1 VPLEDE
7 MLTIGDVQLQT
18 NLLLAPIAGYCDL
31 PFRLVCR
38 EQGGV
43 GLAST
48 DLLSPHGVLK
58 GTSESLALAAT
69 NEADRPLAM
78 QLYGSDPALLADA
91 ARWAV
96 DHGADIVD
104 LNMGCPVDK
113 VTKKD
118 GGSML
123 LCKPDLSK
131 RIIDACLH
139 AVDVPF
145 TVKVRLGWDD
155 ERIVAPQ
162 LAAEYER
169 MGIAAITVHGRTTEQ
184 RFKGRVRLDGI
195 GDVVDAVDRIPV
207 IGNGDVKTPQ
217 DALDMMRRT
226 GCAGV
231 MIGRA
236 ALGRPWL
243 FAEIAATLA
252 HQPIPRIT
260 VCDKLSAVRTH
271 VRYMDRY
278 RGSRHALAQIRQRIS
293 WYGKQLGHVKPLK
306 EAIRLATGLDAVYRT
321 LDAYIEDPANGA
333 RTTVPHP
340 GRSTAASA
348 LSS

>member
-1 VPLEDE
+1 

-31 PFRLVCR
+31 AFRLVCR

-43 GLAST
+43 GLACT

-58 GTSESLALAAT
+58 GTPESLALAAT
-69 NEADRPLAM
+69 NDADEPLAM

-96 DHGADIVD
+96 DHGARIVD

-113 VTKKD
+113 VTKTD

-123 LCKPDLSK
+123 LCKPDLAK

-155 ERIVAPQ
+155 ERIVAPRI
-162 LAAEYER
+162 AAEYEQ

-184 RFKGRVRLDGI
+184 RFKGQVRLEGI
-195 GDVVDAVDRIPV
+195 RDVVEAVERIPV
-207 IGNGDVKTPQ
+207 IGNGDVKSPE
-217 DALDMMRRT
+217 DAINMMRIT

-243 FAEIAATLA
+243 FDEIASALAGQPATS
-252 HQPIPRIT
+252 RS
-260 VCDKLSAVRTH
+260 VRDKLCAVRSH
-271 VRYMDRY
+271 VRYMEQY
-278 RGSRHALAQIRQRIS
+278 RGARHALAQIRQRIS
-293 WYGKQLGHVKPLK
+293 WYGKQLGHVKPMK
-306 EAIRLATGLDAVYRT
+306 EAIRLARELDVVYRT
-321 LDAYIEDPANGA
+321 LDEYIDDPANGQ
-333 RTTVPHP
+333 RDVVPHP
-340 GRSTAASA
+340 RQGVREAA